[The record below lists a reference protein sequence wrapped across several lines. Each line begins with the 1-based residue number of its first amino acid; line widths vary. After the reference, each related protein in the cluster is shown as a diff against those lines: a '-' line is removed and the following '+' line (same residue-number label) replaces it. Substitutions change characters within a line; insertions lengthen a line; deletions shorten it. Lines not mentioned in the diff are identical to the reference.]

1 MGCEIG
7 TKIGKGRGV
16 GEGGVGKGVGRVLC
30 EREWPGKR
38 GGKCWVVSVKEGK
51 WKCKEDENNAG

>member
-16 GEGGVGKGVGRVLC
+16 GEGCVGKGVGRVLC
-30 EREWPGKR
+30 KREWPGK
-38 GGKCWVVSVKEGK
+38 GGGNCWVVSVNEGK
-51 WKCKEDENNAG
+51 WKCKGDEKNAG